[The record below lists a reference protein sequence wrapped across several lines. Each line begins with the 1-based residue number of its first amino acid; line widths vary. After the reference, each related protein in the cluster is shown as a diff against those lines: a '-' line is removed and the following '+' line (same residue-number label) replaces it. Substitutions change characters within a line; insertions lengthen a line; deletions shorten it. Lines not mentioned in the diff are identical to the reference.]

1 VTEANFD
8 CSTTGISL
16 QAMDSSHVSLVALLL
31 RADGFDHFR
40 CDRNISLGINLGSMG
55 KVLKCCNNGD
65 IVTLKADDNADAMTF
80 MFENQSAD
88 RISDFELKL
97 MDIDSEHLG
106 IPDTEYKSTVKM
118 PAGEFQKICRDL
130 SILGDTVTIAV
141 AKDAVKFSV
150 TGEMGS
156 GNMTIKENNSVDT
169 KEEEKVTVEAEEPVT
184 LNFALRYLNF
194 FTKATPLSASVVLH
208 LSKDVPLVVEYQIEE
223 LGHIRFYLAPKIEDE
238 A

>member
-1 VTEANFD
+1 
-8 CSTTGISL
+8 
-16 QAMDSSHVSLVALLL
+16 
-31 RADGFDHFR
+31 
-40 CDRNISLGINLGSMG
+40 MG
-55 KVLKCCNNGD
+55 
-65 IVTLKADDNADAMTF
+65 
-80 MFENQSAD
+80 
-88 RISDFELKL
+88 
-97 MDIDSEHLG
+97 
-106 IPDTEYKSTVKM
+106 
-118 PAGEFQKICRDL
+118 GEFQKICRDL

-169 KEEEKVTVEAEEPVT
+169 KEKETVEAEEPVT

>member
-1 VTEANFD
+1 
-8 CSTTGISL
+8 
-16 QAMDSSHVSLVALLL
+16 
-31 RADGFDHFR
+31 
-40 CDRNISLGINLGSMG
+40 
-55 KVLKCCNNGD
+55 
-65 IVTLKADDNADAMTF
+65 
-80 MFENQSAD
+80 
-88 RISDFELKL
+88 
-97 MDIDSEHLG
+97 
-106 IPDTEYKSTVKM
+106 M

-169 KEEEKVTVEAEEPVT
+169 KEEEKVTVEAEEPVRRATRPRPALLHPSSSPALRLTPSPPHPLLQVT